1 MKVKFGL
8 GTGSSVKPFDLH
20 YEQWFSQG
28 VKGVNASAA
37 VIDLGSER
45 QGAPSGTEDSGTETA
60 QSGKHWYQ
68 GMKRCKL
75 WRGSTSP
82 LN

>member
-28 VKGVNASAA
+28 VKGVNVSAA

-45 QGAPSGTEDSGTETA
+45 QGALRALSSAICPVWETLVPGHEEM
-60 QSGKHWYQ
+60 QTVERQHLSFE
-68 GMKRCKL
+68 L
-75 WRGSTSP
+75 SI
-82 LN
+82 